1 MVRSTSGHQG
11 PAQGRQNG
19 NGGFQC
25 LRRLAG
31 TCRMRPRQPSPRR
44 RRRSPSCRHAP
55 SRGLDASPGIRSG
68 TAGPTKLESKV
79 PLTALSLRGDLVVER
94 RPAPTAGSLD
104 STSEVREALQAVGT
118 TRPVRLTDPEKL
130 RASGCHLLLD
140 ERGGPQ
146 LRRASGVDRRPAER
160 APRQPRRRRGQARA
174 YRRRRV
180 GSPSCCTPEGASR
193 RRVQQRRSRLPPSCW
208 ISRPETAKH

>member
-1 MVRSTSGHQG
+1 MPHASP
-11 PAQGRQNG
+11 PAVPSPQAVAIVPARTVARA
-19 NGGFQC
+19 
-25 LRRLAG
+25 RRIARDSQRYG
-31 TCRMRPRQPSPRR
+31 WSYQTRVESSAYGAFSPRR
-44 RRRSPSCRHAP
+44 PGRRATPCSN
-55 SRGLDASPGIRSG
+55 SREPGFDER
-68 TAGPTKLESKV
+68 GP
-79 PLTALSLRGDLVVER
+79 R
-94 RPAPTAGSLD
+94 
-104 STSEVREALQAVGT
+104 ALQAVGT